1 MYPPHLVAPMKKD
14 LTEAGFQ
21 SLETAADVDGFMADP
36 KGISMVVVNSV
47 CGCAAG
53 AARPGIKAA
62 LAFSDLKP
70 DNLVT
75 VFAGAD
81 NEATA
86 KMREYLLPYPPSSP
100 CIAIFKDDELIHF
113 IERHHIEGRNAQ
125 MIAEHLVG
133 AFEEF
138 CENA

>member
-1 MYPPHLVAPMKKD
+1 MKED
-14 LTEAGFQ
+14 LTKAGFQ
-21 SLETAADVDGFMADP
+21 SLETAADVDAFMTAP

-62 LAFSDLKP
+62 LAASEAKP

-125 MIAEHLVG
+125 MIAEHLTG